1 MTEFDPYVFA
11 IAICVVIVLSYVFSI
26 ISKRTNIPSV
36 LLLIGLGVGVQYGL
50 QYLEI
55 DVGTFLF
62 DILKVLGIFG
72 LIMIVLEAAL
82 DLKLTRKKLPLIGQS
97 MGVALV
103 ALVGTSMAIAYI
115 LNYFMIDDFITSL
128 VYAVPLSVMSSAI
141 IIPSVVSLSSEH
153 KREFLIYES
162 TFSDILGI
170 MYFYFLIGNLEAQQV
185 GAVVTIVFS
194 NITVTVVL
202 SLVLGYAL
210 VWFFQQLGASVKLF
224 LLIAVLVLLYSAG
237 KLFHLSSLVI
247 ILIFG
252 LILNNYSLFFR
263 GRLRRFINKAV
274 IDKTIDEFH
283 LVTIESA
290 FVVRTFFF
298 VVFGMTLDLT
308 TLLDRNTLL
317 ISLAIVVA
325 TYVIRYVCLKMILFK
340 NIVPELWVAPRG
352 LITILLF
359 FAIPTALQTE
369 QFNSGILLS
378 TVLVTSIIMTVALIV
393 GPQGESAATASFE
406 ELSFEDWNEIDQEGE
421 QAEAEHN
428 AAIHSMAPQV
438 EGKTEL

>member
-1 MTEFDPYVFA
+1 MTQFDPYVFA
-11 IAICVVIVLSYVFSI
+11 IVICLTIILSYAFSI
-26 ISKRTNIPSV
+26 VSQRTNIPSV

-50 QYLEI
+50 HSLHINIGSVLFQILE
-55 DVGTFLF
+55 
-62 DILKVLGIFG
+62 VLGIFG

-82 DLKLTRKKLPLIGQS
+82 DLKLTRAKLPLIGKS
-97 MGVALV
+97 LGIALLALV
-103 ALVGTSMAIAYI
+103 ATSLAIAY
-115 LNYFMIDDFITSL
+115 LLHYFLITNFLIAL

-170 MYFYFLIGNLEAQQV
+170 MYFYFLIGNLEAQRV
-185 GAVVTIVFS
+185 GTVVGDVFG
-194 NITVTVVL
+194 NVTVTVVL
-202 SLVLGYAL
+202 SVILGYFL
-210 VWFFQQLGASVKLF
+210 VWLFQQLSAQVKLF
-224 LLIAVLVLLYSAG
+224 LLIAVLVLLYSVG

-252 LILNNYSLFFR
+252 LILNNYQLFFR
-263 GRLRRFINKAV
+263 GRLKPWINKKV
-274 IDKTIDEFH
+274 IDKIIEEFH

-308 TLLDRNTLL
+308 TLLDQETLL
-317 ISLAIVVA
+317 ISLAIVAA
-325 TYVIRYVCLKMILFK
+325 TYLIRYICLKVVLFR

-359 FAIPTALQTE
+359 FAIPVELATD
-369 QFNSGILLS
+369 QFNSGILLT
-378 TVLVTSIIMTVALIV
+378 TVLTTSIIMTIALIIK
-393 GPQGESAATASFE
+393 PKEEATETFDELTFDDWE
-406 ELSFEDWNEIDQEGE
+406 ELDREGE
-421 QAEAEHN
+421 KAIEAKEETV
-428 AAIHSMAPQV
+428 S
-438 EGKTEL
+438 